1 MKIGL
6 FVPSWPP
13 GAAANGIVTYASNLV
28 PALRQLGHEVFILS
42 PNLPAGFTDPY
53 AVDLTRF
60 MYEPSLWG
68 RVLRKWDFGRAHF
81 NALSFSISSAVRHLV
96 NRYQIDVFEME
107 ESFGWSV
114 SVSRLKLLPVVVRLH
129 GPWLL
134 TGRFNVPSERNAI
147 NLGRKQREREGI
159 ESAVLVTANCNE
171 TLAAVKSCYRL
182 DLNKSRV
189 LPNPI
194 DAVDEAEIWDAQSCD
209 KNSLLF
215 VGRFDSLK
223 GADLV
228 LKAFYSL
235 SQSNPKLR
243 LTFVGPDIGIKAANG
258 EILFFEDY
266 IAAHFPNWF
275 REKIQFRGTMDH
287 AELMSIRRTHFLT
300 IAASQY
306 ETMGYLVLEPMSLGC
321 PFVTTAVGGIPEFI
335 KDGHNGILV
344 PSQDVHA
351 MVAGCKAL
359 LDNRELAAR
368 IGRQAWIDCRD
379 LYGSKTVA
387 KQSIAAYQEAI
398 HLFKGQQAIRPTV

>member
-1 MKIGL
+1 MKIAL

-42 PNLPAGFTDPY
+42 PNLPKGFNDPY

-60 MYEPSLWG
+60 TYEPSLWD
-68 RVLRKWDFGRAHF
+68 RALRKWDFGRAHF
-81 NALSFSISSAVRHLV
+81 NALSYTISSAVRYLV
-96 NRYQIDVFEME
+96 NTYQIDVFEME
-107 ESFGWSV
+107 ESFGWSA

-147 NLGRKQREREGI
+147 NLGRKEREREGI
-159 ESAVLVTANCNE
+159 ESAALVTANCYE

-182 DLNKSRV
+182 DLSESRI

-194 DAVDEAEIWDAQSCD
+194 DAVDEAEIWDAESCD

-235 SQSNPKLR
+235 SESNPNLR
-243 LTFVGPDIGIKAANG
+243 LTFVGPDIGIEAANG
-258 EILFFEDY
+258 EVLFFEDY
-266 IAAHFPNWF
+266 IATHFPSWF
-275 REKIQFRGTMDH
+275 RKTIQFRGRMDH
-287 AELMSIRRTHFLT
+287 ADLMAIRREHFLT

-335 KDGHNGILV
+335 KDGRNGILV
-344 PSQDVHA
+344 PSQDVQA
-351 MVAGCKAL
+351 MATGCKAL
-359 LDNRELAAR
+359 LDNRGLAAR

-387 KQSIAAYQEAI
+387 KQSIAVYQEAI
-398 HLFKGQQAIRPTV
+398 RLFKGPQAIRPIV